1 MRMRTRSLLV
11 ALGTIAAL
19 AIGAAPAQAATVV
32 LNQGHADVIG
42 VAYEEGELHVHVHDE
57 TVEPGVEREPC
68 DVIIEVKSSAQ
79 LAVPDDPAYSFLGDP
94 GDPIW
99 VLPQIEDPNLLFA
112 GIGTEEIEPGALLND
127 SVKIKLAGIYGPGH
141 FSLFTTD
148 EFGARPCC
156 STAATACPTTSPSA
170 SAHTCTPTGPSPHPA
185 GTTWP
190 SSSPLATPRPATSSA
205 RARSSIASTFS
216 RRESA

>member
-148 EFGARPCC
+148 EFGAPTVLLNSRDGLPDNFTVGVGTHMHANWTF
-156 STAATACPTTSPSA
+156 SASGWHYLAFVVTARDAATGDLVSS
-170 SAHTCTPTGPSPHPA
+170 GPVLYRFNV
-185 GTTWP
+185 
-190 SSSPLATPRPATSSA
+190 LA
-205 RARSSIASTFS
+205 
-216 RRESA
+216 